1 MTVFSMDIV
10 ALYPSIKKDMAVEAV
25 TKAISTSSIEFK
37 NIDTTTLVRHVA
49 LTQSKKVIKALK
61 LTDVVPIPKSTTT
74 FKSFITPKGTA
85 KATNGDSQFSKPK
98 RLPNVNEVK
107 KLIGLVCAD
116 ATDKLK
122 DRTRLGGR
130 LRVS

>member
-1 MTVFSMDIV
+1 MTEDIPV
-10 ALYPSIKKDMAVEAV
+10 LEEHIIHKKIVSAKKPDSAVPG
-25 TKAISTSSIEFK
+25 
-37 NIDTTTLVRHVA
+37 DLP
-49 LTQSKKVIKALK
+49 KKVIKALK

>member
-1 MTVFSMDIV
+1 MSRQGWAEDLELAESYRSRPKRVNTPTQLQERDKVTLFSMDIV

-61 LTDVVPIPKSTTT
+61 LTDVVPIPKTTT
-74 FKSFITPKGTA
+74 TLTF
-85 KATNGDSQFSKPK
+85 
-98 RLPNVNEVK
+98 L
-107 KLIGLVCAD
+107 C
-116 ATDKLK
+116 
-122 DRTRLGGR
+122 
-130 LRVS
+130 